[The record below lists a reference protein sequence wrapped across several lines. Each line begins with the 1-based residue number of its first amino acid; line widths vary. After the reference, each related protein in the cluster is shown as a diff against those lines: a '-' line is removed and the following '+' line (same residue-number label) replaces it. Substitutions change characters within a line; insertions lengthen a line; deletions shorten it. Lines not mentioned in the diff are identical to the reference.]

1 MFRIF
6 DNFCSEDEFLKI
18 KNSILNSEFSWN
30 LTPNVS
36 NLQENLKITS
46 SYYFTHLFDSYE
58 IFDELLKKLNPQKII
73 RIKANLYPSTEQIE
87 KHNNHIDYEYE
98 NIGAIYYL
106 NTNNGLTIL
115 EDNIKINSIK
125 NRLLLFNGS
134 KLHCSTTCTD
144 DKCRVNVNF
153 NFLSVF
159 RKTAKSLASRM

>member
-1 MFRIF
+1 MYKIY
-6 DNFCSEDEFLKI
+6 DNFLEEDEFLKI

-46 SYYFTHLFDSYE
+46 SYYFTHLFETYE
-58 IFDELLKKLNPQKII
+58 IFESLLNKLNPTKII

-87 KHNNHIDYEYE
+87 KHSNHIDYDYE

-115 EDNIKINSIK
+115 GDTVKVESVK
-125 NRLLLFNGS
+125 NRLLLFDAS
-134 KLHCSTTCTD
+134 RPHCSTTCSD
-144 DKCRVNVNF
+144 DKCRVNVNL
-153 NFLSVF
+153 NFL
-159 RKTAKSLASRM
+159 

>member
-1 MFRIF
+1 MFEIF
-6 DNFCSEDEFLKI
+6 DDFLEETEFLKI

-46 SYYFTHLFDSYE
+46 SYYFTHLFEYYE
-58 IFDELLKKLNPQKII
+58 IFGALLEKLSPSKII
-73 RIKANLYPSTEQIE
+73 RIKANLYPSTEKIE
-87 KHNNHIDYEYE
+87 KHSNHIDYDYE

-115 EDNIKINSIK
+115 EDTVEVESVR
-125 NRLLLFNGS
+125 NRLLLFDGS

-144 DKCRVNVNF
+144 DKCRVNINMNF
-153 NFLSVF
+153 V
-159 RKTAKSLASRM
+159 

>member
-1 MFRIF
+1 MYKVY
-6 DNFCSEDEFLKI
+6 DNFLSEEEFLKI

-46 SYYFTHLFDSYE
+46 SYYFTHLFETYE
-58 IFDELLKKLNPQKII
+58 IFESLLNKLNPTKII

-87 KHNNHIDYEYE
+87 KHSNHIDYDYE

-115 EDNIKINSIK
+115 GDTVKVESVK
-125 NRLLLFNGS
+125 NRLLLFDAS
-134 KLHCSTTCTD
+134 RPHCSTTCSD
-144 DKCRVNVNF
+144 DKCRVNVNL
-153 NFLSVF
+153 NFL
-159 RKTAKSLASRM
+159 

>member
-1 MFRIF
+1 MHKIY
-6 DNFCSEDEFLKI
+6 DNFLSEDEFLKI

-46 SYYFTHLFDSYE
+46 SYYFTHLFETYE
-58 IFDELLKKLNPQKII
+58 IFESLLGKLNPEKVI

-87 KHNNHIDYEYE
+87 KHSNHIDYEFE

-115 EDNIKINSIK
+115 EDTVKVESVK
-125 NRLLLFNGS
+125 NRLLLFDGS
-134 KLHCSTTCTD
+134 KLHCSTTCSD
-144 DKCRVNVNF
+144 DKCRVNINMNF
-153 NFLSVF
+153 V
-159 RKTAKSLASRM
+159 